1 MHYQITEE
9 EFYRLEGVMLQLGFI
24 YDLCG
29 HSRNDDFQQMDIRG
43 LLAFVAA
50 QEGTIRQTINAATER
65 YEQQRAGERLDAV
78 DILNLVDMLAGK
90 HSRLAPDAA
99 SRIMLHLVAEA
110 KDNSLYGRAVES
122 FSEYLVPAPT
132 PAQDWPTAIEG
143 ADPEIRASKGKSAAV
158 SRTAKPKATPRKR
171 QKLVEGAAS

>member
-1 MHYQITEE
+1 MHYQLTEE
-9 EFYRLEGVMLQLGFI
+9 EFYALESVTQQLGFI
-24 YDLCG
+24 RELCSVG
-29 HSRNDDFQQMDIRG
+29 MHNNVQQIDVRG
-43 LLAFVAA
+43 LLAFAFA
-50 QEGTIRQTINAATER
+50 QEETIRQTINAATER

-122 FSEYLVPAPT
+122 FSEYLVPSPAP
-132 PAQDWPTAIEG
+132 DWPTAIEG
-143 ADPEIRASKGKSAAV
+143 ADPDIRASKGKSAAA

-171 QKLVEGAAS
+171 EKLVEGAAS